1 VKKKCIIIGILISIG
16 IGIIL
21 TGGCLNISEWPT
33 QINHKLNLTSTINP
47 WHPEIIELNAELNDR
62 LTINDH
68 QSEEKRLNLELY
80 HITWL
85 IEEKIKPIPDI
96 HNPYHPALEH
106 YPTIS
111 QALEGYDDCDG
122 RAIIACS
129 LLIHRGYNSYMIIN
143 DNHAWVI
150 IYLQSGESKE
160 ILRETSTPSPG
171 EWILQWN
178 HEYIKINLSNPIL
191 ITPLL
196 LISLGLL
203 ILCLKNILSNRTRTS
218 QISN

>member
-1 VKKKCIIIGILISIG
+1 MKKKCIIIGILISIG
-16 IGIIL
+16 IVIIL

-33 QINHKLNLTSTINP
+33 QINHRINLTSTIDP
-47 WHPEIIELNAELNDR
+47 WHPKIIELNVELNER
-62 LTINDH
+62 LTINDQ
-68 QSEEKRLNLELY
+68 QSEENRLSSELY
-80 HITWL
+80 HLKSL

-96 HNPYHPALEH
+96 KNPYHPALEH

-111 QALEGYDDCDG
+111 QALQGYDDCDG

-143 DNHAWVI
+143 NNHAWVI
-150 IYLQSGESKE
+150 IYFQSGESKE

-178 HEYIKINLSNPIL
+178 HKYIKINLNNPIL
-191 ITPLL
+191 SAPLL
-196 LISLGLL
+196 LITLGLL
-203 ILCLKNILSNRTRTS
+203 ILPLKHILSNRTRTS
-218 QISN
+218 